1 MMKRRCVKC
10 YAETDEG
17 ALICKNCGSDR
28 FFIEK
33 ESRVPCPRC
42 GAMNEEGEKECY
54 ACGVHII

>member
-1 MMKRRCVKC
+1 VKC